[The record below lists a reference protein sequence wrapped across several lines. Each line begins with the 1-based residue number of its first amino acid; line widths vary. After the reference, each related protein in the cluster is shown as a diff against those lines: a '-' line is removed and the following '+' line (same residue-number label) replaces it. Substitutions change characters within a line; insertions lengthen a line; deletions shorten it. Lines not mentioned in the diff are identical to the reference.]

1 MRLHSIGCEHTA
13 NTAASH
19 RLKDSKPSQS
29 DIDSAYAVK
38 VFLDH
43 HPGTSVSIPALAGQC
58 GLPESQLKKAFL
70 YQFHTRLED
79 YLKQLQAK

>member
-1 MRLHSIGCEHTA
+1 VRLHSIGCKSSSNPA
-13 NTAASH
+13 PSH
-19 RLKDSKPSQS
+19 GRQDSIPSQS

-43 HPGTSVSIPALAGQC
+43 HPARSVSIPALAGEC

-70 YQFHTRLED
+70 YQFNIRLEE
-79 YLKQLQAK
+79 YWTKLQPK

>member
-1 MRLHSIGCEHTA
+1 MRLHSIGYKSALHPA
-13 NTAASH
+13 PSQG
-19 RLKDSKPSQS
+19 LQDSVPSQS

-43 HPGTSVSIPALAGQC
+43 HPARCVSIPALAGEC

-70 YQFHTRLED
+70 YQFNIRLEE
-79 YLKQLQAK
+79 YWTKLQAK